1 MKESDQTVFADQRV
15 CLCIVAQL
23 NHAGI
28 YKKIFRETFVHS
40 AAAKVP
46 CDHEMRRF
54 GFELI

>member
-1 MKESDQTVFADQRV
+1 MSDQTVYADQRV
-15 CLCIVAQL
+15 GLCIVAQL
-23 NHAGI
+23 NHACI

-46 CDHEMRRF
+46 CDHETRRF